1 MNVKKLLLA
10 AALTGGVAAGAP
22 TFAQDSAASHLYIG
36 GSYGEGH
43 WRSMCQ
49 STAANCDDTNPSVS
63 VFAGYH
69 INRIFSAEAAFRN
82 YGEVKT
88 STASIKGKGW
98 EIDGIAAWPV
108 FQQFSVYGKLGIK
121 RSVVKGDGTL
131 TGDKETAY
139 GPTYGLGVQFDF
151 NKNVAMRGEWQAY
164 PGVGGSTLPKGDI
177 DVLSVGV
184 LWQFR

>member
-1 MNVKKLLLA
+1 MKAMKFLWPVAIAGGIGLA
-10 AALTGGVAAGAP
+10 APAVAQEGM
-22 TFAQDSAASHLYIG
+22 ASHLYVG

-49 STAANCDDTNPSVS
+49 NAPSCDDTNPSVG
-63 VFAGYH
+63 VFAGYR
-69 INRIFSAEAAFRN
+69 INRIFSAEAGFRN

-88 STASIKGKGW
+88 QSASIKGKGW

-108 FQQFSVYGKLGIK
+108 FEQFSVYGKLGIK

-131 TGDKETAY
+131 NGGNETSY
-139 GPTYGLGVQFDF
+139 GPTYGLGVQFDL
-151 NKNVAMRGEWQAY
+151 NKNVALRGEWQAY